1 MAFNAAAVKPQENG
15 GVDSP
20 QPTPAALTP
29 PAAAAAA
36 PSAPASSKED
46 QRHAIAV
53 NASSQHRLKAAAGLL
68 LCMQRLCD
76 AERADLCHVQPNDS
90 AACSVSR
97 LCRAIIMQRLAA
109 LREKEAA
116 QRAAAAPPRYLPC
129 KTASQNNLVPVQPHA
144 RYALPGLQ
152 SVQHHSAICQRIMS
166 LLVLGKMSLQ
176 LILCY

>member
-1 MAFNAAAVKPQENG
+1 M
-15 GVDSP
+15 
-20 QPTPAALTP
+20 
-29 PAAAAAA
+29 
-36 PSAPASSKED
+36 
-46 QRHAIAV
+46 
-53 NASSQHRLKAAAGLL
+53 KAAAGLL
-68 LCMQRLCD
+68 LCMQRLCN

-152 SVQHHSAICQRIMS
+152 SVQHHSAICQRMMS
-166 LLVLGKMSLQ
+166 LLVFGKMSLQ
-176 LILCY
+176 LICATDLQASSTPAQPCGPQERAPACQVILTQPLPQLVPKSTSSQPPQGQLSPQV